1 MLRPHANGGCTSG
14 DTRNDRH
21 GVSRLDGRV
30 ALRQV
35 PDVAIVHVHVDEAA
49 QAAVVGKQVAF
60 EPGVLAREALEQL
73 ADVAA
78 FQLERVAAA
87 DVGAQR
93 RGNQYRDCHTAFRSS
108 MVIDSSANVPR
119 SSASTQLFGSPARPA
134 PTPTVEAGGGRTR
147 AVKSASAATMAAP
160 VDHPTN
166 SPASL
171 AKRRTASSASSV
183 ATNSVRLGSTGS

>member
-1 MLRPHANGGCTSG
+1 MLRPYTHGRRHSTSG

-49 QAAVVGKQVAF
+49 QAAVLRKQVPF
-60 EPGVLAREALEQL
+60 EPGVLAREALQQL
-73 ADVAA
+73 ADVSA

-93 RGNQYRDCHTAFRSS
+93 RGKQYRDCHTAFRSS
-108 MVIDSSANVPR
+108 TVMDSSANVPR
-119 SSASTQLFGSPARPA
+119 SSARTQLFGSPARPA
-134 PTPTVEAGGGRTR
+134 PTPTMTYESHGHAWSRSNAEGAGGWSGWEWYNPVTPSPARSR
-147 AVKSASAATMAAP
+147 RSCAAP
-160 VDHPTN
+160 N
-166 SPASL
+166 
-171 AKRRTASSASSV
+171 
-183 ATNSVRLGSTGS
+183 ATGAV

>member
-1 MLRPHANGGCTSG
+1 MLRPYTHGRRHSTSS
-14 DTRNDRH
+14 DTRNDRD

-49 QAAVVGKQVAF
+49 QAAVLRKQVAL
-60 EPGVLAREALEQL
+60 EPGVLAREALQQL
-73 ADVAA
+73 ADVSA

-108 MVIDSSANVPR
+108 MVMDSSANVPR
-119 SSASTQLFGSPARPA
+119 SSARTQLFGSPARPA
-134 PTPTVEAGGGRTR
+134 PTPTMTYESHGHAWSRSNADGAGGGAGCERYTPITPSPPRSRRPR
-147 AVKSASAATMAAP
+147 ARPDQSGAITE
-160 VDHPTN
+160 
-166 SPASL
+166 
-171 AKRRTASSASSV
+171 
-183 ATNSVRLGSTGS
+183 